1 MKADAMAKAKGAYRK
16 QFKNK
21 PANSNVR
28 NLTDTTSAE
37 AVDKPASLQVYG
49 E

>member
-28 NLTDTTSAE
+28 NLTDTTDLHSIAHQSPN
-37 AVDKPASLQVYG
+37 V
-49 E
+49 